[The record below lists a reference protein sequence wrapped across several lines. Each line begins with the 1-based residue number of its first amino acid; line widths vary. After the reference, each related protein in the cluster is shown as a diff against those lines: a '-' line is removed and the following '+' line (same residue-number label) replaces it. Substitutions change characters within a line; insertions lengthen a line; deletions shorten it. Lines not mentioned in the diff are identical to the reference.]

1 VTPASLRILAALLS
15 LLTPVGLRANC
26 ADVLRQLEGWTILSV
41 TSVDGE
47 FEGCDFGRK
56 IKLEDGSVLTCA
68 EYNYTYSYDP
78 DAVVFGKRV
87 SINGHTFMSI
97 RLIVEDEV
105 FEMEPKV
112 ARD

>member
-1 VTPASLRILAALLS
+1 MRRASLRTIAALLS
-15 LLTPVGLRANC
+15 LLTPVGLRADC

-68 EYNYTYSYDP
+68 EYNYTYSYNP
-78 DAVVFGKRV
+78 DAVVFGKRI
-87 SINGHTFMSI
+87 SYGGHTFISL
-97 RLIVEDEV
+97 RLVVEDEV
-105 FEMEPKV
+105 FEMEPKL
-112 ARD
+112 AKD